1 VSTTSIYLHA
11 LEGRLRIKVPEVK
24 GAPDTARQIEAQLR
38 LIEGVDH
45 ATANPVTGS
54 VLILYDARRT
64 AMADITETL
73 QTWGYLRHPVPAT
86 GTAAGTI
93 GGGLGNLMLRA
104 TTEFALQQ
112 LLVAL
117 I

>member
-1 VSTTSIYLHA
+1 MSSIYLHA
-11 LEGRLRIKVPEVK
+11 MEGRLRIKVPEVK
-24 GAPDTARQIEAQLR
+24 GAPDCAQQIEAQLR
-38 LIEGVDH
+38 LIEGIDQV
-45 ATANPVTGS
+45 TANPVTGS
-54 VLILYDARRT
+54 VLIQYDARRT

-73 QTWGYLRHPVPAT
+73 QTWGYLRRPVPAT
-86 GTAAGTI
+86 GTALGSV